1 MRTIALLISATV
13 LLAGCGSSE
22 PVDPAPRTTT
32 ESGATASPSATA
44 TPRPEGAVVRIEIK
58 DGKVTPQGDRVEV
71 EVGDKV
77 TLEITSDADEELHV
91 HSEPEHTY
99 EISAGESTVES
110 FTPKTPGQVAVEA
123 HELGVTIVQLVV
135 RP

>member
-1 MRTIALLISATV
+1 MRTIAVLVAATV

-22 PVDPAPRTTT
+22 PADPAPTTA
-32 ESGATASPSATA
+32 ESASPSATA

-110 FTPKTPGQVAVEA
+110 FTPRTPGQVAVEA